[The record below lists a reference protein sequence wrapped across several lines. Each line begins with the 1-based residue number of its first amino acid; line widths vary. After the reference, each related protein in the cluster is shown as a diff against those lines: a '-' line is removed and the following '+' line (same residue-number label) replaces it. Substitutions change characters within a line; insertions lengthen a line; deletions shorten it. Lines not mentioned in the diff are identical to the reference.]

1 MVEFSKIKRRL
12 PPPTPA
18 EAKANLRAPEVA
30 PAPAKRRASKPLPRP
45 APAPPP
51 EDGRAARATGRTHQ
65 LATRVRAEF
74 HDELRLYA
82 AQHRLKL
89 VEVLERAF
97 EALKANERKKPEK

>member
-1 MVEFSKIKRRL
+1 MASFSKIKRL
-12 PPPTPA
+12 PPPPTAA

-30 PAPAKRRASKPLPRP
+30 PAPGKRKGATPRP
-45 APAPPP
+45 APAPSA
-51 EDGRAARATGRTHQ
+51 EDGRSARATGRTHQ

-97 EALKANERKKPEK
+97 EALKASEKKKPER